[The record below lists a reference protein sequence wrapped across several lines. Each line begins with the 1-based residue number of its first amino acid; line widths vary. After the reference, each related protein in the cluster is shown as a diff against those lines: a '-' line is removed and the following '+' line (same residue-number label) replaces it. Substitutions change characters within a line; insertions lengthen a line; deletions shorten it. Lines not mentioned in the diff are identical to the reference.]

1 MFEVTR
7 CRFTNPRAG
16 LPMLLLSDLLLAPRT
31 RRPLTSVRRRPC
43 GRRKGTIL
51 ILFAVLLIALMGMLA
66 FAIDLGVTVH
76 HRASLQNAV
85 DASAL
90 AAAAVLE
97 RGQLAVNES
106 HVRNVASQYFAL
118 NRPEV
123 TPEIQLGRW
132 DPVTRVFAPGTAS
145 PLSVNAVRVRVD
157 WQYPAYFGK
166 VLGHETYRSGA
177 EAIAIGGRDVAGPRD
192 IVLLVD
198 QTAALLTPRP
208 DQYAPGEDAPAD
220 YPLNAKRALKQAAE
234 AFIND
239 VFTDYPDDRIGI
251 AGFADQTASEAGLT
265 DSAATLRDVF
275 DISRP
280 QALIFAHQKYLDE
293 SGGRYPGDTPRLGL
307 ALDGSSQGQVGGR
320 QIATGTNSREDAK
333 KILILVSDGS
343 SLDDPDPRAVA
354 AELAAAG
361 FHIHTIT
368 VGAFS
373 LPMQQLV
380 VGDGRNHV
388 VPTPSSS
395 PSVSYADMVAAFQVA
410 LDRIAG
416 KESPPPKLVK

>member
-1 MFEVTR
+1 
-7 CRFTNPRAG
+7 
-16 LPMLLLSDLLLAPRT
+16 MLLLADLLLASSVQ
-31 RRPLTSVRRRPC
+31 RPAASVRRRPR
-43 GRRKGTIL
+43 GRRKGTVL
-51 ILFAVLLIALMGMLA
+51 ILFAAMLIVLLGMLA
-66 FAIDLGVTVH
+66 FAIDIGVTIH
-76 HRASLQNAV
+76 HRASLQNAA

-97 RGQLAVNES
+97 RGQLSVNES
-106 HVRNVASQYFAL
+106 HVRAAAAQYFTL
-118 NRPEV
+118 NRPEA
-123 TPEIQLGRW
+123 TPEIELGRW
-132 DPVTRVFAPGTAS
+132 DPVTRVFTPGTTS
-145 PLSVNAVRVRVD
+145 PPNVNAVRVRAE

-166 VLGHETYRSGA
+166 VLGHESYRSGA

-192 IVLLVD
+192 IVLLID

-208 DQYAPGEDAPAD
+208 DQYAAGEAAPAD
-220 YPLNAKRALKQAAE
+220 YPLNAKRALKEAAE
-234 AFIND
+234 TFIDD

-251 AGFADQTASEAGLT
+251 SGFADQTASEADLT

-280 QALIFAHQKYLDE
+280 QALIFSYQKYLDE
-293 SGGRYPGDTPRLGL
+293 AGGRYPGETPRLGL
-307 ALDGSSQGQVGGR
+307 ALDGDSQGQVGGR

-354 AELAAAG
+354 VELAAAG

-368 VGAFS
+368 VGDYS

-380 VGDGRNHV
+380 VGDGRNHI

-395 PSVSYADMVAAFQVA
+395 PSVAYADMLAAFQIA
-410 LDRIAG
+410 FDRIAG